1 MPVSSRGPAWPTGM
15 QYPGMHGPGE
25 PCLCPWEETIKKER
39 ISPGLTLYHVL
50 SIPVSEVIGSCA
62 LSEARWILKFPLTGS
77 RGRITGAGNVEKNSG
92 EWENTLCALPASLK
106 TWKKSEVVAISF
118 FTVFLS
124 HSPSLPGC
132 KGEAFVFS
140 STRYLSIRNAPAG
153 TSISKRAPCPT
164 SPVSRI
170 VNPKSERISRARE
183 RPEAGAPPSPA

>member
-39 ISPGLTLYHVL
+39 ISPGLTLYHVH

-106 TWKKSEVVAISF
+106 TWKKSERYGSTSKKMEYGPARDAGSALFSPCIRWMRTILTVSGSF
-118 FTVFLS
+118 S
-124 HSPSLPGC
+124 
-132 KGEAFVFS
+132 
-140 STRYLSIRNAPAG
+140 G
-153 TSISKRAPCPT
+153 TM
-164 SPVSRI
+164 
-170 VNPKSERISRARE
+170 ARS
-183 RPEAGAPPSPA
+183 ACLLYQS